1 MSGPISDHLDDLAAY
16 RRLAS
21 RVGRGAG
28 TDADVQALVST
39 SRTVLAGK
47 KRGILRI
54 LVRALVA
61 FPQHIRVLRGPIVLA
76 TSLFLFGVAF
86 GAIAVQTDSE
96 AASLLLPT
104 AVFDAA
110 VTHPA
115 GEARWLYQ
123 QDPAQTAA
131 LSGTLL
137 VHNVTTA
144 FSAIAFGCLWGIGA
158 ALAMLKNGVFLG
170 ALAML
175 VEQRGISDVFWSFV
189 GPHGA
194 LEFPLVCISGGA
206 GLALGRCLFFRDKE
220 ARRRALAETVP
231 AAAGVTLALLPL
243 LGIAALLEGQRA
255 VLPSSPLESTALTA
269 AILAAVGLYVF
280 GPLSRPK
287 STTAPS

>member
-1 MSGPISDHLDDLAAY
+1 MSGPISDRLNDLAAY

-21 RVGRGAG
+21 LVGRGAG
-28 TDADVQALVST
+28 TDEDAQALVST

-54 LVRALVA
+54 LLRAMVS
-61 FPQHIRVLRGPIVLA
+61 FPQHVRVLRGPILLA
-76 TSLFLFGVAF
+76 TSLFLFATAF
-86 GAIAVQTDSE
+86 GALAVQTDSD
-96 AASLLLPT
+96 AASVLLPA

-115 GEARWLYQ
+115 GESRWLYQ
-123 QDPAQTAA
+123 QDPAHTAA
-131 LSGTLL
+131 LSGSLL
-137 VHNVTTA
+137 VHNVSTA

-194 LEFPLVCISGGA
+194 IEFPLVCISGGA
-206 GLALGRCLFFRDKE
+206 GLALGRCLFFRDKQ
-220 ARRRALAETVP
+220 ARQRALDETVP
-231 AAAGVTLALLPL
+231 AAAGVTIALLPL

-255 VLPSSPLESTALTA
+255 VLPSSPLESTVLTA
-269 AILAAVGLYVF
+269 SILAVVAFYVF